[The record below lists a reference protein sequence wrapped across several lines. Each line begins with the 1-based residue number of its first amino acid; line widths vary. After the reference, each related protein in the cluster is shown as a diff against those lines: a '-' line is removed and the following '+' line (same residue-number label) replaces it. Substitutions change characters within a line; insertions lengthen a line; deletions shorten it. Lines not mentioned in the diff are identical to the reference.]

1 MTGPEAS
8 SHPLGAAP
16 APGAARPLG
25 VAHGAALV
33 VAGMI
38 GTGIFTTTGMLLAS
52 LGSPWLVLL
61 TWVVAGVLALCGAA
75 VYAELGAMMPRA
87 GGEYIYLSR
96 AFHPAVGF
104 LSGWIGLL
112 VGFAAPAAASALAFG
127 RYLHAIAP
135 ALPQKPLALAL
146 IVVVTAAHLVDVR
159 FGARLQAALTGL
171 VVVLILVFIAGAAA
185 SGHGAWAHLAGTAG
199 DAAGGAG
206 AAAAVAPGGAASPVT
221 AGALALGLVFV
232 SYAYFGWN
240 TAAYVAGEIRDPA
253 RSLPRALVAGTALVT
268 VLYVGLNLVF
278 LWAVPPGALAGQ
290 IEVAHLVAGA
300 LFGPRGATLLS
311 SLVALALAGSVSAF
325 MMAGPRITIA
335 MAQDGLFFRALGRT
349 GARGAPTGAVALQGA
364 LAFLV
369 AATAAFEP
377 ILVYVGFTLTVSA
390 GATVLAAF
398 VLRRRE
404 PAAPR
409 PHRALGWP
417 VSGLL
422 FLVSAVFMTSF
433 AIHSRPRESA
443 ASLITLLA
451 GGLAYKLWRRR
462 A

>member
-1 MTGPEAS
+1 MPDPEAS
-8 SHPLGAAP
+8 SHP
-16 APGAARPLG
+16 PGTARPRPLG
-25 VAHGAALV
+25 AAHGAALV

-146 IVVVTAAHLVDVR
+146 IVLVTTAHLVDVR

-171 VVVLILVFIAGAAA
+171 VVVLILVFIVGAAA
-185 SGHGAWAHLAGTAG
+185 SGQGAWAHLAGTAG
-199 DAAGGAG
+199 AI
-206 AAAAVAPGGAASPVT
+206 VAPGATAPAAGAPAVT

-268 VLYVGLNLVF
+268 VLYVALNLVF

-335 MAQDGLFFRALGRT
+335 MAEDGLFFRALGRT
-349 GARGAPTGAVALQGA
+349 GPRGAPTGAVALQGA

-404 PAAPR
+404 PDAPR

-422 FLVSAVFMTSF
+422 FLVSAVFMTTF

-443 ASLITLLA
+443 ASLLTLLV

>member
-1 MTGPEAS
+1 MRIRSTG
-8 SHPLGAAP
+8 
-16 APGAARPLG
+16 
-25 VAHGAALV
+25 
-33 VAGMI
+33 
-38 GTGIFTTTGMLLAS
+38 TN
-52 LGSPWLVLL
+52 
-61 TWVVAGVLALCGAA
+61 
-75 VYAELGAMMPRA
+75 RA
-87 GGEYIYLSR
+87 I
-96 AFHPAVGF
+96 
-104 LSGWIGLL
+104 
-112 VGFAAPAAASALAFG
+112 
-127 RYLHAIAP
+127 
-135 ALPQKPLALAL
+135 
-146 IVVVTAAHLVDVR
+146 DVR

-171 VVVLILVFIAGAAA
+171 VVVLILVFIVGAAA
-185 SGHGAWAHLAGTAG
+185 SGHGAWAHLAATAG
-199 DAAGGAG
+199 PAGGPAGAVATAAG
-206 AAAAVAPGGAASPVT
+206 APPVT

-268 VLYVGLNLVF
+268 VLYVALNLVF
-278 LWAVPPGALAGQ
+278 LWAVPPGALSGQ

-335 MAQDGLFFRALGRT
+335 MAQDGLFFQALGRT
-349 GARGAPTGAVALQGA
+349 SARGAPTGAVALQGA

-369 AATAAFEP
+369 AATATFEP

-422 FLVSAVFMTSF
+422 FLVSAVFMTTF

-443 ASLITLLA
+443 ASLLTLLV

-462 A
+462 G

>member
-1 MTGPEAS
+1 MPGPEVSAS
-8 SHPLGAAP
+8 VRPLGA
-16 APGAARPLG
+16 
-25 VAHGAALV
+25 AHGAALV

-61 TWVVAGVLALCGAA
+61 IWVVAGLLALCGAA

-87 GGEYIYLSR
+87 GGEYVYLSR

-112 VGFAAPAAASALAFG
+112 VGFAAPSAASALAFG
-127 RYLHAIAP
+127 RYLHALAP
-135 ALPQKPLALAL
+135 ALPQKPLALGL

-159 FGARLQAALTGL
+159 FGARLQTGLTGL
-171 VVVLILVFIAGAAA
+171 VVLLIAVFIAGAAGF
-185 SGHGAWAHLAGTAG
+185 GHGSWAHLAA
-199 DAAGGAG
+199 AASAGGPG
-206 AAAAVAPGGAASPVT
+206 AALGSAGPPVT
-221 AGALALGLVFV
+221 AGALALGLVLV

-253 RSLPRALVAGTALVT
+253 RSLPRALVAGAGLVT
-268 VLYVGLNLVF
+268 VLYVALNLVF
-278 LWAVPPGALAGQ
+278 LWAVPPDALAGQ
-290 IEVAHLVAGA
+290 IEVGHVVAGA
-300 LFGPRGATLLS
+300 LFGPRGAMLLS

-335 MAQDGLFFRALGRT
+335 MAEDGLFFRALGRA

-364 LAFLV
+364 LAFVV
-369 AATAAFEP
+369 AATATFEP
-377 ILVYVGFTLTVSA
+377 ILVYVGFTLTLSS

-404 PAAPR
+404 PDAPR
-409 PHRALGWP
+409 PHRALAWP
-417 VSGLL
+417 LSGLL
-422 FLVSAVFMTSF
+422 FLASAIFMTSF

-443 ASLITLLA
+443 ASLLTLLA
-451 GGLAYKLWRRR
+451 GGVAYMLWRRR
-462 A
+462 R